1 MIKPGYKTTEFAGA
15 IASVVI
21 TILVLVGVVQEG
33 DHQNLEE
40 ALIALI
46 TALAVV
52 ASNAAVI
59 VAYIRS
65 RTALKAEEAARVRE
79 LQQ

>member
-1 MIKPGYKTTEFAGA
+1 MVKPGYKTTEFAGA
-15 IASVVI
+15 IASVLI

-33 DHQNLEE
+33 EHKELEE
-40 ALIALI
+40 ALIGII

-52 ASNAAVI
+52 ASNAAVL

-65 RTALKAEEAARVRE
+65 RTALKAEEAARLRAM
-79 LQQ
+79 QQ